1 MRLTDSIN
9 FLREAGCVTMA
20 LSEISPNEDM
30 VADLAQIVLE
40 KIYEAKEILGGAE
53 NINGATALHPKEDL
67 SALVN

>member
-1 MRLTDSIN
+1 
-9 FLREAGCVTMA
+9 MA